1 MHTYFNNTKNFGLI
15 IFKNKTVSRL
25 TAFLFL
31 FVSLFGRKQGEKL
44 AQAPAWAIRSA
55 GQCGQNRRCFQ
66 GDPVLCFFGGKGVI
80 VKTFLLRGLQKLVF
94 QNIL

>member
-1 MHTYFNNTKNFGLI
+1 MEAQLPRSPDISLPENT
-15 IFKNKTVSRL
+15 T
-25 TAFLFL
+25 TTFL
-31 FVSLFGRKQGEKL
+31 VGDDSKQGEKL
-44 AQAPAWAIRSA
+44 AQAPAREICSA

-66 GDPVLCFFGGKGVI
+66 GDPVSCFFLGKGVI